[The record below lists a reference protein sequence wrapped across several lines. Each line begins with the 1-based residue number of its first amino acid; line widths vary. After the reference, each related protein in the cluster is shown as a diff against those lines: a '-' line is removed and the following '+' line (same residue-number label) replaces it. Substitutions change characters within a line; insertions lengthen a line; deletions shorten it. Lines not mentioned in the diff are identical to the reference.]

1 MVIGRLL
8 RFCACRDAK
17 IVGSSLRRNKPCF
30 SRMDNAADSKKIKRH
45 WGFGATGD
53 ALPGGRRMQPF
64 GDDFAMQ
71 QQATRWSCGFFVQ
84 LRMPVACQP
93 ALAL

>member
-1 MVIGRLL
+1 MVIDRLL

-17 IVGSSLRRNKPCF
+17 IVGSSLRRNKAC
-30 SRMDNAADSKKIKRH
+30 SNRMDNAADSKKIKRH

-53 ALPGGRRMQPF
+53 ALPEPPSDAPS
-64 GDDFAMQ
+64 GDDSAMQ
-71 QQATRWSCGFFVQ
+71 QQAIRWRCGLFEQ

>member
-17 IVGSSLRRNKPCF
+17 IIGLSLRRNKACF

-45 WGFGATGD
+45 WGFGATGG
-53 ALPGGRRMQPF
+53 ALPGSRRTHL
-64 GDDFAMQ
+64 FAMRQ
-71 QQATRWSCGFFVQ
+71 PAILWRCGIFGQ

-93 ALAL
+93 AVAL

>member
-8 RFCACRDAK
+8 RFCTCRGAK

-53 ALPGGRRMQPF
+53 ALPGVPPDAPF

-71 QQATRWSCGFFVQ
+71 QRAI
-84 LRMPVACQP
+84 P
-93 ALAL
+93 